1 VSGQRLS
8 PGRFSGGGTI
18 ARQKTILAISAVIGA
33 VFVAVAAVHLSSV
46 RSSYNRFVDR
56 ALFENGVQINMIA
69 SSAFSREEA
78 SQVIRVGINGDASAE
93 SKTLVRSAYGFL
105 GNLSGRTVDLA
116 EDAGNMFGQDR
127 FVYVASPSRTLDSGV
142 NDFVSK
148 LQGTVSQVYPN
159 ERAEAFWAYLSATLR
174 NFNGTPFFFNSEFA
188 KIDFDNVI
196 RNGAAHRLADTKIER
211 SVVYVN
217 TPFLKGL
224 SAPQNQRFTNSVTL
238 QEIFQE
244 YNLAADVNDPEF
256 KLKTILYDHDE
267 ALGNLTG
274 AARRNELQKNA
285 ASGLCPFDV
294 MLTRQIGESGGSNPA
309 PVGLFG
315 FLKLQMSAYYHR
327 WGSNDDLFDERCW

>member
-1 VSGQRLS
+1 M
-8 PGRFSGGGTI
+8 
-18 ARQKTILAISAVIGA
+18 
-33 VFVAVAAVHLSSV
+33 FVAAAAVHLASV

-69 SSAFSREEA
+69 SSVFSRDDA
-78 SQVIRVGINGDASAE
+78 PHVVRVGINGDSSAQ
-93 SKTLVRSAYGFL
+93 SKTFVRSAYGFL
-105 GNLSGRTVDLA
+105 ADLSGRTADLT
-116 EDAGNMFGQDR
+116 EDAGDLFGQDR
-127 FVYVASPSRTLDSGV
+127 FVYVASPSRPLESGV
-142 NDFVSK
+142 DDFVSN
-148 LQGTVSQVYPN
+148 LQDTVRQAYPN
-159 ERAEAFWAYLSATLR
+159 ERAAAFWAYLSATLG

-188 KIDFDNVI
+188 DIDFDDVI

-217 TPFLKGL
+217 TPFLEGL

-267 ALGNLTG
+267 ALGDLTG
-274 AARRNELQKNA
+274 AARRDELQKNA

-294 MLTRQIGESGGSNPA
+294 MLTRQIGRSGGSNPA

-327 WGSNDDLFDERCW
+327 WGSNDDLFEERCW